1 MPRNHPGHT
10 VSHQADTEN
19 TRHGSRHT
27 DASLHAGMSEA
38 NVKMVPTET
47 GWSRGMAVRVG
58 DG

>member
-1 MPRNHPGHT
+1 MPPNRPGHT

-38 NVKMVPTET
+38 NVKMVPIET
-47 GWSRGMAVRVG
+47 
-58 DG
+58 